1 MIDMFAKIDNDK
13 SVVSRSSLAKG
24 VRYSQRMSLTGS
36 LDRASVSMFDRS

>member
-24 VRYSQRMSLTGS
+24 IRYSQRMSLDGS
-36 LDRASVSMFDRS
+36 VIDRASVSLFER